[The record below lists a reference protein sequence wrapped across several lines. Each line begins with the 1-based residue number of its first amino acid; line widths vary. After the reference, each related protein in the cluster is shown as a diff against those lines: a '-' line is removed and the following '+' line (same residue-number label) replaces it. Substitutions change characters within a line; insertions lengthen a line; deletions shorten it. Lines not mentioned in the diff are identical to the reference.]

1 VPVVDAS
8 VVVDWVAPDV
18 DPGGPAMAALE
29 GLVER
34 DERVIGPRL
43 LLEEVANALLT
54 GVRRGRWDGA
64 AADRAF
70 DDLRALPVALVDTH
84 ADVEAAWDLS
94 RRYDE
99 HPIYD
104 LVYVALARR
113 LGDTLITADRRL
125 AERIG
130 SREIRLIGETQD
142 Q

>member
-18 DPGGPAMAALE
+18 DPAGPAMVALE
-29 GLVER
+29 DLVDR
-34 DERVIGPRL
+34 DEPLLAPRL
-43 LLEEVANALLT
+43 LLEELGNALLT

-70 DDLRALPVALVDTH
+70 DDLRELPVELVDTR
-84 ADVEAAWDLS
+84 ADVDAAWDLS

-113 LGDTLITADRRL
+113 LGEVLLTADRRL
-125 AERIG
+125 VDRLG
-130 SREIRLIGETQD
+130 SRDIQLVG
-142 Q
+142 

>member
-18 DPGGPAMAALE
+18 DPAGPAMVALE
-29 GLVER
+29 DLVDR
-34 DERVIGPRL
+34 DEPLLAPRF

-70 DDLRALPVALVDTH
+70 DDLRELPVELVDTR
-84 ADVEAAWDLS
+84 ADVDAAWDLS

-113 LGDTLITADRRL
+113 LGEVLLTADRRL
-125 AERIG
+125 VDRLG
-130 SREIRLIGETQD
+130 SRDIQLVG
-142 Q
+142 